1 MSAGVGDVHPAGEHR
16 GGRAARG
23 EGPSVRGSVD
33 PERGAGHHDP
43 APLGESGGQGLGHVR
58 AVRGAGAGP
67 DHGDRTQRPGT
78 EVRPA
83 PQPQSDGSLV
93 AEVVELGRPL
103 RRSREDEP
111 AARLGGVRE
120 VPPGVG
126 QRGPSAVP
134 GEPLGPHPGRS
145 VRLRPGA
152 VSSRIS
158 RTAPNSRSHRPPCAS
173 PGSSTR
179 VSAARASSS
188 APSEPVMSRLPAA
201 TSPRGRSRSAAP
213 APRPRPAPRADPVPA
228 GRPRS
233 RRRATPGPA
242 RGR

>member
-1 MSAGVGDVHPAGEHR
+1 MAPPEARAPRCAAPSIPNAAPDTTTQPRSA
-16 GGRAARG
+16 
-23 EGPSVRGSVD
+23 S
-33 PERGAGHHDP
+33 
-43 APLGESGGQGLGHVR
+43 
-58 AVRGAGAGP
+58 
-67 DHGDRTQRPGT
+67 
-78 EVRPA
+78 
-83 PQPQSDGSLV
+83 
-93 AEVVELGRPL
+93 
-103 RRSREDEP
+103 P
-111 AARLGGVRE
+111 AARVWAMCAPYGVQARAPTTE
-120 VPPGVG
+120 TERSAQVRRFGLPRSHSPAGLSSPRSSSWVGHSADPGKTNRPPASAASARSR
-126 QRGPSAVP
+126 RGSA
-134 GEPLGPHPGRS
+134 S
-145 VRLRPGA
+145 AARLRYPASRSGPTPDGVSGSAPGA

-188 APSEPVMSRLPAA
+188 ASSEPVMSRLPAA

-233 RRRATPGPA
+233 RRRAAPGPA